1 MLANLSVGKK
11 LAGGFAGVILC
22 SAVVALVASHQLQV
36 VNEDVADLNDDWM
49 PTISAVSKIGQL
61 ANGVRRAELMQV
73 ASSDAVVAS
82 ATTQQIQQHTHDMLA
97 LYPQREALIS
107 DNDERAIW
115 DRAKTAWTQYQ
126 DIAKRADDLLR
137 ANHRTD
143 AQKLLFGEGA
153 QAFDRA
159 LAAFDDNIDYGL
171 RGGAEAS
178 VRAHPAYSSGLW
190 IIVLLLAVVVVLGAL
205 AAWIISRMITR
216 PVQQSMKV
224 LEAVASGDYSQRMD
238 VAGRDEMGRLA
249 LAMNTT
255 IDAIKSAVEA
265 TAAAADREKQ
275 QAEELSRKVD
285 AMLVVVNAAAQ
296 GDLTQQIAVVG
307 DDAIGQMGTALQRLL
322 ADLGTN
328 ISDIAHNAQALASSS
343 EELTAVSQQMGENS
357 ERTATQANGASS
369 ASELV
374 SQNVATV
381 AAAAEEMAA
390 SIKEIA
396 KSSTEAARVAQ
407 AAVRVAQS
415 TNETVAKLGESSAEI
430 GEVVKVITS
439 IAQQTNLLALNAT
452 IEAARAGEAGKGF
465 AVVANEVKEVA
476 KQTAKATEDI
486 SRRIVAI
493 QTDTN
498 GAVEAIGQIGQI
510 INQINDISTT
520 IASAVEEQTATTN
533 EIGRNVT
540 EAARGSAEIAQ
551 NVAGVAQAARSTTA
565 GVNDT
570 RASAQ
575 ALAKMAVDLQMLVA
589 RFKLIDERELRG
601 TPPDD
606 SSESLRRV
614 A

>member
-1 MLANLSVGKK
+1 MPMLANLSVGKK

-82 ATTQQIQQHTHDMLA
+82 ATTQQIQQHTRDMLA

-107 DNDERAIW
+107 DNEERAIW

-137 ANHRTD
+137 ANHRSD

-178 VRAHPAYSSGLW
+178 VRAHQAYSSGLW
-190 IIVLLLAVVVVLGAL
+190 IVALLLAVVVVLGAL

-216 PVQQSMKV
+216 PVQQSMTV
-224 LEAVASGDYSQRMD
+224 LEAVAAGDYSQRMD
-238 VAGRDEMGRLA
+238 LAGRDEMGRLA
-249 LAMNTT
+249 VAMNTT
-255 IDAIKSAVEA
+255 IDAIKHAVE
-265 TAAAADREKQ
+265 REKQ
-275 QAEELSRKVD
+275 QADELSRKVD

-296 GDLTQQIAVVG
+296 GDLTQQITVTG

-322 ADLGTN
+322 ADLSTN
-328 ISDIAHNAQALASSS
+328 IADIAHNAQALASSS

-415 TNETVAKLGESSAEI
+415 TNQTVAKLGESSAEI

-452 IEAARAGEAGKGF
+452 IEAPRAGEAGKGF
-465 AVVANEVKEVA
+465 AVVANEVKELA

-493 QTDTN
+493 QTDTT

-589 RFKLIDERELRG
+589 RFKLIDERDEG
-601 TPPDD
+601 G
-606 SSESLRRV
+606 ESFRRV